1 MPASGQL
8 WATRFQIGKE
18 TVAGTGVAA
27 TRVAYFNSD
36 GVLTR
41 TRAPREHRFAVGRR
55 DNILDYTNG
64 PIEAAGSV
72 GMPMSASEILELL
85 SITVQGS
92 VTPTTPTGATNG
104 RQWVFK
110 PSSTTDSATLEWDD
124 GARQWR
130 GLGVK
135 GNGLTI
141 QGSVAD
147 TNMVTCDLFATDVAL
162 NALTGALTERVPTFI
177 EGWQTLVYVDA
188 YGSAPGKSQIPS
200 FLRNWNIP
208 FNNQLGRFYAAG
220 NTLATNRITQGE
232 LQASGTFT
240 IDAYSTQAATE
251 FANWDAGTK
260 RVVRLEFLGTR
271 GSIEAS
277 VNEVQTITMTGTP
290 AGGSVVI
297 NVLGQPV
304 TIVFDSTSAQAKTA
318 IDTALAV
325 FGTGYTVTVTGGP
338 LPGTPL
344 TVTFD
349 GAGLAGRDIA
359 QMTLTT
365 NSLTGGTIP
374 TATFGTTTPGYYGG
388 EKVTV
393 DIPGAWTAVD
403 LSGQN
408 DNVRTYDLT
417 FQSVYEPT
425 TLASMIAY
433 TCLNSRTALYS

>member
-18 TVAGTGVAA
+18 VTPGTGVAA

-36 GVLTR
+36 GTLTR

-92 VTPTTPTGATNG
+92 VTPTTPTGATAG

-147 TNMVTCDLFATDVAL
+147 TNMVSCDLFATDVAL
-162 NALTGALTERVPTFI
+162 NSLTGALTERVPTFI
-177 EGWQTLVYVDA
+177 EGWQTVVYVDA
-188 YGSAPGKSQIPS
+188 FGTAPGRTQIPS

-208 FNNQLGRFYAAG
+208 FNNQLGRLYLAG

-271 GSIEAS
+271 GSIES
-277 VNEVQTITMTGTP
+277 SINEAQTITITGTP
-290 AGGSVVI
+290 TGGSVTLS
-297 NVLGQPV
+297 VLGQPV
-304 TIVFDSTSAQAKTA
+304 VIPYNSNAAAVKTL

-325 FGTGYTVTVTGGP
+325 YGTGYTVTVTGGA
-338 LPGTPL
+338 LPALT

-349 GAGLAGRDIA
+349 GAGVAGRDIG
-359 QMTLTT
+359 QISLVT
-365 NSLTGGTIP
+365 NSLTGGTSP
-374 TATFGTTTPGYYGG
+374 DVTLATTVPGYYGG
-388 EKVTV
+388 ERVTV

-433 TCLNSRTALYS
+433 TCFNSRTALY